1 MFRPMSRLSF
11 FRFAAVT
18 ALVLAAWPAYADIY
32 KSVDSDGR
40 VTFSNIPMKGAI
52 RVYTDPI
59 PMGNKSRGKSSGGS
73 NVTAPSPANFPRVD
87 AATQKSRDTNRKQ
100 ILNDEL
106 ATEQQALT
114 DARKALADAQSSSE
128 AQTNPQKYQERVA
141 RLRDN
146 ATLHEKNVAALQ
158 QEMAR
163 DR

>member
-1 MFRPMSRLSF
+1 MSCLSV
-11 FRFAAVT
+11 FRFAAAAV
-18 ALVLAAWPAYADIY
+18 LVLAALPAHADIY

-40 VTFSNIPMKGAI
+40 VTFSNIPMKGATK
-52 RVYTDPI
+52 VYTDPI
-59 PMGNKSRGKSSGGS
+59 PMGNKSRGKSTGGGGS
-73 NVTAPSPANFPRVD
+73 KVTAPSPADFPRVD
-87 AATQKSRDTNRKQ
+87 AATQRSRDTNRRQ
-100 ILNDEL
+100 ILTDEL

-114 DARKALADAQSSSE
+114 DARKALADAQSSPE
-128 AQTNPQKYQERVA
+128 AQTNPQKYQERMA

>member
-1 MFRPMSRLSF
+1 MSRLPV
-11 FRFAAVT
+11 FRFAAV
-18 ALVLAAWPAYADIY
+18 LVLALAALPACADIY

-40 VTFSNIPMKGAI
+40 VTFSNIPMKGAT

-59 PMGNKSRGKSSGGS
+59 PMGNKSSRGKSSGGS
-73 NVTAPSPANFPRVD
+73 KVTAPSPADFPRVD
-87 AATQKSRDTNRKQ
+87 AATQKSRDTNRRQ
-100 ILNDEL
+100 ILTDEL

-114 DARKALADAQSSSE
+114 DARKALADAQSSTE